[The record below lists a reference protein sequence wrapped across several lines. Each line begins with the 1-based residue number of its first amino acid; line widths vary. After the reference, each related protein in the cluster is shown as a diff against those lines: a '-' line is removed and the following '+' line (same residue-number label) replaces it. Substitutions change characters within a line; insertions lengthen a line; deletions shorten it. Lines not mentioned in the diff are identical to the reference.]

1 MGVVYILID
10 MKTND
15 PLGDLIDNLIDVYV
29 DNKTPK
35 GVTKQLEPI
44 INGLVELLQGE
55 HKGSPLLDTKML
67 MEMYYTEQF
76 IKAMERGEIAQA
88 KRIEIGD
95 WVRIRKTGIDGM
107 YQVVGW
113 R

>member
-55 HKGSPLLDTKML
+55 AQGSPIVGYEDVN
-67 MEMYYTEQF
+67 
-76 IKAMERGEIAQA
+76 
-88 KRIEIGD
+88 GD
-95 WVRIRKTGIDGM
+95 VLYRTIHQSHGKG
-107 YQVVGW
+107 
-113 R
+113 

>member
-1 MGVVYILID
+1 

-55 HKGSPLLDTKML
+55 AQGSPLLDTKML
-67 MEMYYTEQF
+67 MELYYTEQF
-76 IKAMERGEIAQA
+76 IKAMDFWLRTLTFLIFV
-88 KRIEIGD
+88 KR
-95 WVRIRKTGIDGM
+95 TGLPF
-107 YQVVGW
+107 
-113 R
+113 

>member
-10 MKTND
+10 MKRQQD

-29 DNKTPK
+29 DKKTPK

-55 HKGSPLLDTKML
+55 PKGSPLIDMGQL
-67 MEMYYTEQF
+67 MELYYTEQF
-76 IKAMERGEIAQA
+76 IKAMERGEIAEA
-88 KRIEIGD
+88 
-95 WVRIRKTGIDGM
+95 
-107 YQVVGW
+107 
-113 R
+113 

>member
-1 MGVVYILID
+1 

-29 DNKTPK
+29 DNHTPK
-35 GVTKQLEPI
+35 GVSKQLEPI

-55 HKGSPLLDTKML
+55 AKGSPLLDTKL
-67 MEMYYTEQF
+67 L
-76 IKAMERGEIAQA
+76 
-88 KRIEIGD
+88 IGD
-95 WVRIRKTGIDGM
+95 VLHRAI
-107 YQVVGW
+107 YQSYGA

>member
-10 MKTND
+10 MKRQQD

-29 DNKTPK
+29 DNNTPK
-35 GVTKQLEPI
+35 NVRKQLEPV

-55 HKGSPLLDTKML
+55 PQGSPLIDMKQL

-76 IKAMERGEIAQA
+76 IRALERGNIAQA
-88 KRIEIGD
+88 
-95 WVRIRKTGIDGM
+95 
-107 YQVVGW
+107 
-113 R
+113 